1 MEGGGRSAAAREF
14 EESGSPVFVSVGAFV
29 RHVVVEQGQ
38 QRAGVEQLVAAVP
51 QQSDRAVFSLSHI
64 LLKIEEV
71 HTNTGQQWRH
81 KHDCVVAS
89 AVTAHRAARQHGII
103 EFQPR

>member
-71 HTNTGQQWRH
+71 QTNTGQ
-81 KHDCVVAS
+81 
-89 AVTAHRAARQHGII
+89 
-103 EFQPR
+103 